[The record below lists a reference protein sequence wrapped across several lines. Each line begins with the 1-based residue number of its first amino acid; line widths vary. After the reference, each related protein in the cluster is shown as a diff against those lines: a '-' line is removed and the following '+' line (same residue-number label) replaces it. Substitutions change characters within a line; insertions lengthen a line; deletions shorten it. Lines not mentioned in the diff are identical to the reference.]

1 MIVADFRLTRIHQLG
16 YLKHFNFQSANL
28 APLYVFFVYCCLIT
42 LFMPFVFDGIEVVSP
57 GQDNGTYAKLHFSL
71 KHILQIIYIALHV
84 IVIIIL
90 KTISNRF
97 LFLKIFKLINSLILF
112 VSIIGFWE
120 FFAKVSET
128 YAFPSDFLYNNPS
141 YAQYWLQGIRLNS
154 TFTEPSY
161 AGAFLGASVA
171 YLLYSRINVKLL
183 VIAAIALILNL
194 SGTGLVSFS
203 LFCFFSLL
211 IEKQNRGK
219 YIFIIMMF
227 ILIITVFISLI
238 GYKDLMYDMLIY
250 KADSQSGTERSSIIL
265 FTINLLEETYFLGLG
280 LGSHRCF
287 SFLTG
292 MMANI
297 GIVGLLLFFW
307 YIFIILRPICKSRNR
322 YAKGLLAFDI
332 SLFFALC
339 IAIPDFT
346 FPVLWMSIFLTTIIS
361 SKLTSSSE
369 YKRKLFVLYKISANS
384 ESWFMRKIYKLF

>member
-1 MIVADFRLTRIHQLG
+1 
-16 YLKHFNFQSANL
+16 
-28 APLYVFFVYCCLIT
+28 
-42 LFMPFVFDGIEVVSP
+42 MPFVFDGIEVVSP